1 MFKGQLIVMMF
12 ISLRRIKMKFQLKSK
27 CLIYLKTQ

>member
-12 ISLRRIKMKFQLKSK
+12 ISLSRIKMQFKLKSK